1 MVRLGQAPACKQLG
15 PVLKSHRRL
24 HRSRSSPGEKLP
36 RNADVGKRAAGLQ
49 VRELSTVPWCSFKEM
64 VLRARKI

>member
-36 RNADVGKRAAGLQ
+36 RNAYVGKRAAGLQ
-49 VRELSTVPWCSFKEM
+49 VRALSTLPWRSFKEM
-64 VLRARKI
+64 VLRACKI